1 MPTHKINKLPQNT
14 IEIDASIPWK
24 ELQEEKE
31 KAFDQLHKDLAI
43 EGFRKGK
50 VPKELAKKHL
60 KEEDLYNKA
69 LQQMIPQIYEEIVK
83 KEKLQ
88 PIVAPQVQLA
98 SAKPN
103 EDWEVKIT
111 TALAP
116 EVDVSQYKE
125 IIQKVKKEQKTGEIW
140 TPGKEETKEQ
150 TEQKQSQKINMI
162 LQALV
167 DGIQFEISDLVVE
180 EEVKRRLSQLVDD
193 VRKVGLGIDDY
204 LKSRDLTM
212 EKLKEQYSNEI
223 KNTYK
228 MEYIL
233 QKIAE
238 KENITVE
245 DKDMESFFEQ
255 LKDPK
260 EQEMAKKNAYL
271 YATILRKQK
280 VLDYLSSL

>member
-1 MPTHKINKLPQNT
+1 MTTHKIDKLPQNT
-14 IEIDASIPWK
+14 IDITVKILWK
-24 ELQEEKE
+24 DLQVEKE

-60 KEEDLYNKA
+60 KEEDIYNKA
-69 LQQMIPQIYEEIVK
+69 LQQMIPRIYEDIIK

-88 PIVAPQVQLA
+88 PIVAPQVQLI
-98 SAKPN
+98 SAKPQ
-103 EDWEVKIT
+103 EDWEVKMT

-116 EVDVSQYKE
+116 DVDVSQYKQ
-125 IIQKVKKEQKTGEIW
+125 IINKVKKEQKADEIW

-162 LQALV
+162 LQALI
-167 DGIQFEISDLVVE
+167 DGITFEISDLVVE

-193 VRKVGLGIDDY
+193 VRKVGLGIEDY

-212 EKLKEQYSNEI
+212 DKLKEQYTNEI

-238 KENITVE
+238 KESITVE
-245 DKDMESFFEQ
+245 DKDMESFFAQ
-255 LKDPK
+255 IKDPK
-260 EQEMAKKNAYL
+260 EQEMAKKNSYL